1 VLYIYVSKKLC
12 LFIFLH
18 VPAILCKQ
26 HKNGRVGK
34 TEDGTTV
41 VFKFATKDIIK
52 NKTTKKEQQQKPHA
66 QKHDITKKSHLQNGN
81 VRM

>member
-1 VLYIYVSKKLC
+1 LC

-52 NKTTKKEQQQKPHA
+52 NKTTKKEQQK
-66 QKHDITKKSHLQNGN
+66 KTTRTKTRHNKKVTSSK
-81 VRM
+81 